1 MNYMNKKMFWFTPLI
16 ATVIQLVLST
26 IIYIVYEKLYP
37 PEQPDPRA
45 DVVFGLFFILVH
57 GGIETAIGY
66 FVSWLYTIQNRN
78 RNMVL
83 LIYAI
88 IYCAISIGMGVLIS
102 DSRFE
107 NDVLH
112 WILFFMIPATLYLI
126 PYIYGTIRFYNQETA
141 NKKQ

>member
-1 MNYMNKKMFWFTPLI
+1 MNNNKFWLTPLI

-26 IIYIVYEKLYP
+26 IVLFVYEKMYP
-37 PEQPDPRA
+37 PKQPDPRA
-45 DVVFGLFFILVH
+45 ETVFVIFICVGH
-57 GGIETAIGY
+57 GAIETAIGY
-66 FVSWLYTIQNRN
+66 FVSWLYTVKNRN

-107 NDVLH
+107 NDVWH

-141 NKKQ
+141 YKRTTS

>member
-1 MNYMNKKMFWFTPLI
+1 MYWLTPLI
-16 ATVIQLVLST
+16 ATVIQLVLSA
-26 IIYIVYEKLYP
+26 IILFIYEMIFP
-37 PEQPDPRA
+37 PKQPDPKA
-45 DVVFGLFFILVH
+45 PVLFSMIVFFGF
-57 GGIETAIGY
+57 GAIETAIGY

-88 IYCAISIGMGVLIS
+88 IYCAISIGMVVLIS

-126 PYIYGTIRFYNQETA
+126 PYIYGTIRFYNQETT

>member
-1 MNYMNKKMFWFTPLI
+1 MNKKLYWLTPLI
-16 ATVIQLVLST
+16 ATVIQLVLSA
-26 IIYIVYEKLYP
+26 IILFIYEMIFP
-37 PEQPDPRA
+37 PKQPDLKAP
-45 DVVFGLFFILVH
+45 VLFSMFVFFGF
-57 GGIETAIGY
+57 GAIETAIGY

-88 IYCAISIGMGVLIS
+88 IYCAISIGMAILIS

-112 WILFFMIPATLYLI
+112 WILFFMIPAILYLI
-126 PYIYGTIRFYNQETA
+126 PYIYGTVRFYNNETA
-141 NKKQ
+141 NKEQ

>member
-1 MNYMNKKMFWFTPLI
+1 MNKKLYWLTPLI
-16 ATVIQLVLST
+16 ATVIQLVLSA
-26 IIYIVYEKLYP
+26 IILFVYEMIFP
-37 PEQPDPRA
+37 PKQPDIKAP
-45 DVVFGLFFILVH
+45 VLFSLFVFLGH
-57 GGIETAIGY
+57 GAIETAIGY
-66 FVSWLYTIQNRN
+66 FVSWLYTVKNRN

-112 WILFFMIPATLYLI
+112 WILFFMIPTILYLI
-126 PYIYGTIRFYNQETA
+126 PYIYGTVRFY
-141 NKKQ
+141 KQA

>member
-1 MNYMNKKMFWFTPLI
+1 MNKKMYWLTPLI
-16 ATVIQLVLST
+16 ATVIQLVLSA
-26 IIYIVYEKLYP
+26 IILFIYEMIFP
-37 PEQPDPRA
+37 PKQPDPKA
-45 DVVFGLFFILVH
+45 PVLFSMFVFFGF
-57 GGIETAIGY
+57 GAIETAIGY

>member
-1 MNYMNKKMFWFTPLI
+1 MYWLTPLI
-16 ATVIQLVLST
+16 ATVIQLVLSA
-26 IIYIVYEKLYP
+26 IILFIYEMIFP
-37 PEQPDPRA
+37 PKQPDPKA
-45 DVVFGLFFILVH
+45 PVLFSMFVFFGF
-57 GGIETAIGY
+57 GAIETAIGY

-88 IYCAISIGMGVLIS
+88 IYCAISIGMAILIS